1 VTTTSNQITEQ
12 SVSAAKYLVLGTLV
26 GLACWFSVNFTH
38 LNRPVSTIWIASGL
52 LTGVLISSERRLWIG
67 YLVAAFAG
75 QLIARTIH
83 GDAWYLTLGL
93 GLNAILESWM
103 VAFALVY
110 FVGDLNSPA
119 RIKRV
124 GQVAV
129 CSNLCAN
136 ALTAVIAASILA
148 IAGAASFV
156 SVLGTW
162 FVAHVLGMATFAT
175 LTAVALHRGRR
186 LLGRPGRRLEF
197 ALTLA
202 LIAAVCLAVFTHSRY
217 APAFLIYPPLL
228 YCIFRNRFDGV
239 VLGITIVVIISITLT
254 LTDNESAQLVMGFGE
269 AEDVLLLQLFLA
281 VTCLL
286 AFPIA
291 IVLAETSYLTLGL
304 RESERRYRVIAD
316 YASDLVVRI
325 GADGQR
331 LYISPS
337 AKEMLGWDP
346 DELKGPRWDKIHPD
360 DAVGFMQALQY
371 LYAVGGTSITSC
383 RARHKDGHY
392 VWMEVHARL
401 VPSADVGGAPEII
414 ASCRDI
420 TRRKEAEQGLERQ
433 NAELQALNQKLAG
446 TQTQLLQSEKMA
458 SVGQLAAGVAHE
470 INNPIGYV
478 RSNLTSLT
486 RYLQN
491 IFSVLTAYEQ
501 FEKVLVDTPPQLA
514 AVQALKQKIELDYVR
529 EDIVNLLAESVEG
542 VTRVEKIVSDLKDF
556 SHVDRAEW
564 EQADV
569 HACIDSTLNVV
580 AHELKYKGQLV
591 KEYGD
596 LPPIQ
601 CLPFQLKQV
610 FMNLLINAAHAIE
623 RSGTITIRTGR
634 EGERVWISIT
644 DTGKGIDP
652 AHLNRIFEPFFT
664 TKAVGAGTGLGLSVS
679 YSIIKKHSGMLE
691 VASEPGKGTTF
702 TIHLPIIASTPPTP
716 APGAVTSSLA
726 Q

>member
-1 VTTTSNQITEQ
+1 MTTSTQITEQ
-12 SVSAAKYLVLGTLV
+12 STSAAKYLVLGTLV

-38 LNRPVSTIWIASGL
+38 LNGPVSTIWIASGL

-67 YLVAAFAG
+67 YLVAALAG
-75 QLIARTIH
+75 HLIARMIH

-93 GLNAILESWM
+93 SLTTILESWM

-110 FVGDLNSPA
+110 FVGDLDSPA
-119 RIKRV
+119 KIKRV
-124 GQVAV
+124 GKVAV
-129 CSNLCAN
+129 CSNLCAS
-136 ALTAVIAASILA
+136 AITAVIAASILT
-148 IAGAASFV
+148 IAGTASFV

-162 FVAHVLGMATFAT
+162 FVAHTLGMAIFAT
-175 LTAVALHRGRR
+175 LTAVALRRGRR
-186 LLGRPGRRLEF
+186 LLGRPGQRLEF

-202 LIAAVCLAVFTHSRY
+202 LIAVVCLGVFTHTHYSL
-217 APAFLIYPPLL
+217 AFLIYPPLL

-239 VLGITIVVIISITLT
+239 VLGVTIVVIVSITLT
-254 LTDNESAQLVMGFGE
+254 LTDNQSAQLVRDY
-269 AEDVLLLQLFLA
+269 AESTDALLLQLFLA

-304 RESERRYRVIAD
+304 RESEQRYRVIAD
-316 YASDLVVRI
+316 YASDLVLRI

-346 DELKGPRWDKIHPD
+346 EELGGPRWDKIHPD
-360 DAVGFMQALQY
+360 DAAAFMQALQH
-371 LYAVGGTSITSC
+371 LYAVGGVSITSC

-392 VWMEVHARL
+392 VWLEVHARL
-401 VPSADVGGAPEII
+401 VPSADVGSAPEII

-446 TQTQLLQSEKMA
+446 AQTQLLQSEKMA
-458 SVGQLAAGVAHE
+458 SVGLLAAGVAHE

-486 RYLQN
+486 GYLQN
-491 IFSVLTAYEQ
+491 IFSVLNAYEQ
-501 FEKVLVDTPPQLA
+501 FEKALAATPPQLA
-514 AVQALKQKIELDYVR
+514 AVQALKQRIELDYVR

-556 SHVDRAEW
+556 SHIGQAEW
-564 EQADV
+564 ELADV
-569 HACIDSTLNVV
+569 HDCIDSTLNVV
-580 AHELKYKGQLV
+580 AHEIKYKGALV

-601 CLPFQLKQV
+601 CMPFQLKQV
-610 FMNLLINAAHAIE
+610 FMNLLINAAHSIE

-634 EGERVWISIT
+634 EGERVWISIS
-644 DTGKGIDP
+644 DTGQGIDP
-652 AHLNRIFEPFFT
+652 SHINRIFEPFFT
-664 TKAVGAGTGLGLSVS
+664 TKPIGVGTGLGLSVS
-679 YSIIKKHSGMLE
+679 YSIIKKHGGTLD
-691 VASEPGKGTTF
+691 VASVPGNGTTF
-702 TIHLPIIASTPPTP
+702 TIRLPIIAPTLP
-716 APGAVTSSLA
+716 TSEPGALGASLA
-726 Q
+726 V